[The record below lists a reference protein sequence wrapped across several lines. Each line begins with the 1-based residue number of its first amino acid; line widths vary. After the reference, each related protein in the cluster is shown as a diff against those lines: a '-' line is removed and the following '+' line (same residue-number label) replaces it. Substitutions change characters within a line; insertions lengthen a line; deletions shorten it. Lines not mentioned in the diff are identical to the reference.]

1 MLLSL
6 AVIFLL
12 GFLVG
17 YLFEKIKMPK
27 LIWYL
32 ILGIILGPS
41 VLNFISPTLMNI
53 SPYLRQMALV
63 IILTRANLSLDLKA
77 LKRIGISV
85 ILLSFIPATFELIGV
100 VIFAPMFLKINYFEA
115 MLLGS
120 VLAAVSPAIIV
131 PRMIKIMDEKYGLKH
146 SIPQMVLAGSS
157 IDDIYVIILF
167 YSFKQLVAINTFE
180 AGVLLNIPTSLIL
193 GVVAG
198 IITGLI
204 IYLVFKYL
212 KMATVIKVLIVFGI
226 SLGLI
231 ELEGYIKKYIA
242 FSALISIIVLGI
254 TLFKKDQ
261 YQAEQLQKGYSK
273 MWIFFELILF
283 VLIGAQTDI
292 KYAAS
297 VEGAKIVGLI
307 LLVLLFRSIG
317 VLISLL
323 FSKTS
328 IKEKIFIVLAYIPK
342 ATVQASIG
350 AIALA
355 EGLACGT
362 IILTAA
368 VLSILITGPLGAIL
382 IDFTYKK
389 LLKKDEQPNYLSI
402 SKKYWL
408 FK

>member
-6 AVIFLL
+6 AVIVLL

-63 IILTRANLSLDLKA
+63 IILTRAGLSLDLKA

-297 VEGAKIVGLI
+297 VVGAKIVGLI

>member
-1 MLLSL
+1 
-6 AVIFLL
+6 
-12 GFLVG
+12 
-17 YLFEKIKMPK
+17 
-27 LIWYL
+27 
-32 ILGIILGPS
+32 
-41 VLNFISPTLMNI
+41 
-53 SPYLRQMALV
+53 
-63 IILTRANLSLDLKA
+63 
-77 LKRIGISV
+77 
-85 ILLSFIPATFELIGV
+85 
-100 VIFAPMFLKINYFEA
+100 
-115 MLLGS
+115 
-120 VLAAVSPAIIV
+120 
-131 PRMIKIMDEKYGLKH
+131 
-146 SIPQMVLAGSS
+146 
-157 IDDIYVIILF
+157 
-167 YSFKQLVAINTFE
+167 
-180 AGVLLNIPTSLIL
+180 
-193 GVVAG
+193 
-198 IITGLI
+198 
-204 IYLVFKYL
+204 
-212 KMATVIKVLIVFGI
+212 MATVIKVLIVFGI